1 MKSLH
6 RGILD
11 FLRSWPY
18 AHPSDAPAARFHSA
32 LPPDFPR
39 ISETSLFSLMCF

>member
-18 AHPSDAPAARFHSA
+18 AHPSDAPAARSTAHFHV
-32 LPPDFPR
+32 
-39 ISETSLFSLMCF
+39 ISS